1 MLICLYML
9 NIKKTNNLKGEN
21 MKTYTIQFKDT
32 LIKNKIRVIETDDQD
47 VVEYYVS
54 KYWSKQIDNLVIFNN
69 SENLKM
75 DYDNTPA
82 VSRKERA
89 NV

>member
-1 MLICLYML
+1 MNIIGHML

-32 LIKNKIRVIETDDQD
+32 LIKNKIRVIKTDDQD

-82 VSRKERA
+82 VARKERA
-89 NV
+89 

>member
-1 MLICLYML
+1 ML

-82 VSRKERA
+82 VARKERA
-89 NV
+89 

>member
-1 MLICLYML
+1 
-9 NIKKTNNLKGEN
+9 

-82 VSRKERA
+82 VARKERA

>member
-1 MLICLYML
+1 
-9 NIKKTNNLKGEN
+9 

-32 LIKNKIRVIETDDQD
+32 LIKNKIRVIKTDDQD

-82 VSRKERA
+82 VARKERA
-89 NV
+89 